1 MKQIN
6 KDLTLQHNNE
16 PSTDLDIDPDD
27 LLQSSRI
34 HSLYQNLYLTDLKS
48 EIDFTNKNLLK
59 EKFSTLLLE
68 NKYKEQQKEL
78 ESAKKALQ
86 IYRKIATEQQRQF

>member
-1 MKQIN
+1 MEI
-6 KDLTLQHNNE
+6 TLAENDIPDE
-16 PSTDLDIDPDD
+16 SDEYISLDIDPDD

-68 NKYKEQQKEL
+68 NKYKEQ
-78 ESAKKALQ
+78 
-86 IYRKIATEQQRQF
+86 